1 MKKAIFVIIAVAAV
15 TVLIPFLIIY
25 NTSGFYKGENP
36 ENAASNPTSDDTLIN
51 VYIKNEDRVESMSI
65 NDYLTGVVS
74 AEMPADFNEEAIKAQ
89 AVAARSYLISHIN
102 SYKNGAYPE
111 NHKGADACT
120 DHTHCQA
127 WMSEQA
133 RKAAWSADKADSN
146 MEKIKKAVRDTA
158 GEVMVYDGEVINAV
172 FHSTSGGKTE
182 NAVDV
187 WGSDVPYLKSV
198 ESEGD
203 IQSPKYNSD
212 LAVEVEEYKSTV
224 AAALGEAV
232 DWSKGLFSDIVRSD
246 AGGIVSMTVGGVTIK
261 GSKLRE
267 MFSLRS
273 ANVVLEEKDGVIYM
287 TVKGYGH
294 GVGMSQY
301 GANYLAGIGKDYK
314 EILKTYYTG
323 VEVADNSL
331 SQ

>member
-1 MKKAIFVIIAVAAV
+1 MKKAVFVIIAVAAV
-15 TVLIPFLIIY
+15 TVLIPFLIIC
-25 NTSGFYKGENP
+25 NTSGFYKHESAQSP
-36 ENAASNPTSDDTLIN
+36 TAAPTSDDTLIN
-51 VYIKNEDRVESMSI
+51 VYIKSEDRVESMSI
-65 NDYLTGVVS
+65 NEYLTGVVS

-111 NHKGADACT
+111 NHKGADTCT
-120 DHTHCQA
+120 DYTHCQA

-133 RKAAWSADKADSN
+133 RKAAWSADKAEAN
-146 MEKIKKAVRDTA
+146 MEKIKKAVADTA
-158 GEVMVYDGEVINAV
+158 GEVMVYDGAVINAV

-198 ESEGD
+198 ESAGD
-203 IQSPKYNSD
+203 VQSPKYNSD
-212 LAVEVEEYKSTV
+212 LAVGVEEYKNTV
-224 AAALGEAV
+224 TAALGESV
-232 DWSKGLFSDIVRSD
+232 DWSKGLFGDIVRSE
-246 AGGIVSMTVGGVTIK
+246 AGGIVSMTAGGVKIK

-273 ANVVLEEKDGVIYM
+273 ANVELDEKDGVIYM

-314 EILKTYYTG
+314 EILKAYYTG
-323 VEVADNSL
+323 VEITKG
-331 SQ
+331 